1 MCLFSPGLGGSPML
15 LCQAYL
21 SVVNLESRS
30 GQDTGLDLAQG
41 LADLVHGLVHYH
53 DGGTCGP
60 FQPAM
65 LAVSAAQHAVY
76 QAPAVSAST
85 HSLVYVCQPMCQAP
99 AMSASTCSLV
109 VCVSC
114 GFLSPCPIRVSTHL
128 FIRSWVYASPVSV
141 QTSGVMQNTFVV
153 YNGLCIAVYFLA
165 CKKDCTT
172 GCSPLQ

>member
-1 MCLFSPGLGGSPML
+1 ML

-53 DGGTCGP
+53 DGGTRGP

-76 QAPAVSAST
+76 QAPAASAST
-85 HSLVYVCQPMCQAP
+85 HSLV
-99 AMSASTCSLV
+99 
-109 VCVSC
+109 VCVS
-114 GFLSPCPIRVSTHL
+114 GNVSSPCNVSKHL
-128 FIRSWVYASPVSV
+128 FTCCVCVVRLCEPLHHQGKHSFVHSV
-141 QTSGVMQNTFVV
+141 TGICVTR
-153 YNGLCIAVYFLA
+153 
-165 CKKDCTT
+165 KCTDIW
-172 GCSPLQ
+172 GDAEYVCG

>member
-1 MCLFSPGLGGSPML
+1 ML

-53 DGGTCGP
+53 DGGTRGP
-60 FQPAM
+60 FQPTM

-76 QAPAVSAST
+76 QAPAASAST
-85 HSLVYVCQPMCQAP
+85 HSLVVYV
-99 AMSASTCSLV
+99 SSG
-109 VCVSC
+109 CVS
-114 GFLSPCPIRVSTHL
+114 PCTNRVSTCL

-141 QTSGVMQNTFVV
+141 QTSGVMQNMFVV
-153 YNGLCIAVYFLA
+153 YDGLCIAVWFLP

>member
-1 MCLFSPGLGGSPML
+1 M
-15 LCQAYL
+15 
-21 SVVNLESRS
+21 VNLESRS

-53 DGGTCGP
+53 DRGTRGP

-76 QAPAVSAST
+76 QAPAASAST
-85 HSLVYVCQPMCQAP
+85 HSLVVYV
-99 AMSASTCSLV
+99 SSGIV
-109 VCVSC
+109 
-114 GFLSPCPIRVSTHL
+114 SPCPIRVSTHL

-153 YNGLCIAVYFLA
+153 YDGLCIAVYFLA